1 MKKIA
6 WLISIFLFLG
16 FASPTSAMIQG
27 FQRTEEF
34 GNIGNNLIRKLFDSA
49 IPFLREVQTSVPTT
63 DSLPEG
69 WGCFY
74 NSGTEQRVYFNVE
87 GTLLYFSS
95 GVAGL
100 AHTQNTDTAL
110 GAQTENLDMNSHK
123 VISLSAPASNG
134 DAIRQTTK
142 ITEASLEDADDKKH
156 TQNTDTDLGTLA
168 DDIDFGNHQGLGFMI
183 ENRTDDTGCTQTGRI
198 WFRTDL

>member
-1 MKKIA
+1 MKKLT

-16 FASPTSAMIQG
+16 FASPVSAMVQG
-27 FQRTEEF
+27 FQRVSEF
-34 GNIGNNLIRKLFDSA
+34 GNIGNNMIRKLFDSA

-123 VISLSAPASNG
+123 VISLTAPASNG
-134 DAIRQTTK
+134 DAIRQTAT
-142 ITEASLEDADDKKH
+142 ITEASLGDAVTKKH
-156 TQNTDTDLGTLA
+156 TQNTDTHLGTIDA
-168 DDIDFGNHQGLGFMI
+168 DIDFNQHDALGLVI
-183 ENRTDDTGCTQTGRI
+183 ENRTDDPGSPVTGQI